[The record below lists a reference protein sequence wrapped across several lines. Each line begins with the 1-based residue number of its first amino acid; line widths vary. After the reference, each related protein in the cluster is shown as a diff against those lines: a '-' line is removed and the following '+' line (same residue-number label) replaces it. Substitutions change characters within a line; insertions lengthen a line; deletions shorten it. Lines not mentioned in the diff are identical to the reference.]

1 MSASAGPLQVFQA
14 IVLLCCI
21 SSSCL
26 TLFLLSPDLMAF
38 ILEGTTNTHTYIISV
53 DAHSIPCTGSTKGQ
67 AKVLGQPFP
76 VLWSV
81 VLLLGLIV
89 HTAEIIVCRTLV
101 RAWAPRHGK
110 RA

>member
-1 MSASAGPLQVFQA
+1 M
-14 IVLLCCI
+14 
-21 SSSCL
+21 
-26 TLFLLSPDLMAF
+26 
-38 ILEGTTNTHTYIISV
+38 
-53 DAHSIPCTGSTKGQ
+53 
-67 AKVLGQPFP
+67 LGQPFP